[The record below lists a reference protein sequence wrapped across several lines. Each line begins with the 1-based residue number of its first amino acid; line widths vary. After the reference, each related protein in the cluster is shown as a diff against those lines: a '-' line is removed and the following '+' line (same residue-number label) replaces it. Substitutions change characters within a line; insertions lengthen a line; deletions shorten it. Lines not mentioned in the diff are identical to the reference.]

1 MLGLDSVPAHHRLV
15 LAAEPVSGWHTPAS
29 DERLDE
35 TWLAICPKQRV
46 LMKTMSSLLL
56 LLLLLLLHTCAYS
69 VVPALGYAPCF
80 RATSC
85 TVRCCLSSKCRDTS
99 ADGCRDHDETSNGDS
114 MDPWMY
120 YFAALAAVGY
130 KLPGMGLWSQLHVHV
145 GCWCLD

>member
-56 LLLLLLLHTCAYS
+56 LLLLLLHTCAYS
-69 VVPALGYAPCF
+69 VVPSPWVRSVLPCYELYSTLLLVVEIVEM
-80 RATSC
+80 RYEC
-85 TVRCCLSSKCRDTS
+85 
-99 ADGCRDHDETSNGDS
+99 
-114 MDPWMY
+114 
-120 YFAALAAVGY
+120 
-130 KLPGMGLWSQLHVHV
+130 
-145 GCWCLD
+145 